1 MLCSICHKN
10 MAVIFTKKQENGKQ
24 VTEGYCY
31 NCAKEKGINPLELL
45 AKQSNLSEDEIKD
58 ISSQF
63 EDIFSEISNEIE
75 NSEYNGEE
83 FTGGSIPLGSIFSNM
98 FGAKSASG
106 DSNNSSENGNKKVR
120 TERRATQK
128 KKSFL
133 DVYGTNLTKKAGKG
147 ELDQVI
153 GRENEIE
160 RIIQIL
166 NRRSKN
172 NPCLI
177 GEPGVRKNC
186 NCKWSCN

>member
-45 AKQSNLSEDEIKD
+45 AKQSNLSDDEIKD

-63 EDIFSEISNEIE
+63 EDIFSQISNEIE
-75 NSEYNGEE
+75 NAEYNGEE
-83 FTGGSIPLGSIFSNM
+83 LNENSIPLGSIFSNM
-98 FGAKSASG
+98 FGAKDANG
-106 DSNNSSENGNKKVR
+106 QSENGNGGRKVR
-120 TERRATQK
+120 TERRSNQK

-133 DVYGTNLTKKAGKG
+133 DIYGTNLTKKAAKG

-186 NCKWSCN
+186 NCKWACN